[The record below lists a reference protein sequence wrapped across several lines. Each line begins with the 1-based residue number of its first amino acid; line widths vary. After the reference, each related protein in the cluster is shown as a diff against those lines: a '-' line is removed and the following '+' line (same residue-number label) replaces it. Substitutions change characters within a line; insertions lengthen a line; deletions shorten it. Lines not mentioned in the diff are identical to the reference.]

1 MLISSYKERVNRNR
15 MKKIRLLHFL
25 RDEIWTS
32 ANVASLLFECSL
44 SAVYKSLNQLES
56 KGLITTFKIPELN
69 LKIWGITDFGN
80 FEAWDNEIMENRPS
94 FQPSKINFLF
104 VQHHLDLQVAMLNAS
119 KNGCVK
125 WINGKYLPKNINQRP
140 DAIATWN
147 NGAIWAVEYEKTVK
161 SRPRYQSIKSNFL
174 QAIKA
179 GKYHYIHYVCPDDL
193 FAARLQKLFS
203 SIESVP
209 VGGQRVMLNEKHRSK
224 FIISSLQNWPP
235 IH

>member
-1 MLISSYKERVNRNR
+1 MLIRSYKERL
-15 MKKIRLLHFL
+15 RLSEMTLSKLLCFL

-32 ANVASLLFECSL
+32 AHVASLVFECTL
-44 SAVYKSLNQLES
+44 SAAYKKLNQLES
-56 KGLITTFKIPELN
+56 KSLIISYKIPELN
-69 LKIWGITDFGN
+69 LKIWGITAIGN
-80 FEAWDNEIMENRPS
+80 FEAWDNEVMQKRPS

-104 VQHHLDLQVAMLNAS
+104 VQHHIDLQIAMLNAN
-119 KNGCVK
+119 KKGCMK
-125 WINGKYLPKNINQRP
+125 WVNGKYLPKKINQRP

-224 FIISSLQNWPP
+224 FIVSSLQNWPP
-235 IH
+235 SQ

>member
-1 MLISSYKERVNRNR
+1 MLINSYSERLRLSE
-15 MKKIRLLHFL
+15 MTLSKLLHFL

-32 ANVASLLFECSL
+32 ARVASLLFECSL
-44 SAVYKSLNQLES
+44 SAAYKKLNQLES
-56 KGLITTFKIPELN
+56 KGIITSFKIVELN
-69 LKIWGITDFGN
+69 IKVWGISQQGQ

-104 VQHHLDLQVAMLNAS
+104 VQHHLELQISMLNAKS
-119 KNGCVK
+119 KGCSR
-125 WINGKYLPKNINQRP
+125 WLNGKYLSKHIIQRP
-140 DAIATWN
+140 DAIVTWE
-147 NGAIWAVEYEKTVK
+147 GDVRWAVEYERTVK
-161 SRPRYQSIKSNFL
+161 TRKRYEVIFSKYL

-179 GKYHYIHYVCPDDL
+179 GNYTYIHYICPDDL

-224 FIISSLQNWPP
+224 FIVSSLQNWPP
-235 IH
+235 S